1 MCTTIDAL
9 CQCKDCS
16 IVNTLVADTP
26 ELVTVEEPQ
35 CAFEGEFCGDKVWDH
50 HDIWAVN
57 VVGKGVEKAEKLRV
71 KKQEVVDNVSQTYEV
86 ERDQADVVATER
98 TNTIREI
105 YKTAPAVP
113 VDCAGS
119 DALRRVLESG
129 VSDANAAASG
139 KPSGPVPDTTKP
151 ANGNDRP

>member
-1 MCTTIDAL
+1 MALINPIMIYGLAGALIIGAASGYKVRDWQCDA
-9 CQCKDCS
+9 
-16 IVNTLVADTP
+16 
-26 ELVTVEEPQ
+26 
-35 CAFEGEFCGDKVWDH
+35 AFAK
-50 HDIWAVN
+50 AL
-57 VVGKGVEKAEKLRV
+57 EKAEKLRV
-71 KKQEVVDNVSQTYEV
+71 KKQEVVDNVSQTYET
-86 ERDQADVVATER
+86 ERDQANVVATER

-119 DALRRVLESG
+119 DALRRLLESG

-139 KPSGPVPDTTKP
+139 KPSGAVPDTTKP

>member
-1 MCTTIDAL
+1 MALINPVMIYGLAGALIIGAASGYKVRDWQCDA
-9 CQCKDCS
+9 
-16 IVNTLVADTP
+16 
-26 ELVTVEEPQ
+26 
-35 CAFEGEFCGDKVWDH
+35 AFAK
-50 HDIWAVN
+50 AL
-57 VVGKGVEKAEKLRV
+57 EKAEKLRV
-71 KKQEVVDNVSQTYEV
+71 KKQEVVDDVSKTYES
-86 ERDQADVVATER
+86 ERDQANVVATER

-139 KPSGPVPDTTKP
+139 KPSGEVPNSSEP
-151 ANGNDRP
+151 ASRTDRP

>member
-1 MCTTIDAL
+1 MALINPLMIYGLAGALVIGVASGYKVRDWQCDA
-9 CQCKDCS
+9 
-16 IVNTLVADTP
+16 
-26 ELVTVEEPQ
+26 
-35 CAFEGEFCGDKVWDH
+35 AFAK
-50 HDIWAVN
+50 AL
-57 VVGKGVEKAEKLRV
+57 EKAEKLRV
-71 KKQEVVDNVSQTYEV
+71 KKQEIVDDISQTYEV

-129 VSDANAAASG
+129 VSDANAAATG
-139 KPSGPVPDTTKP
+139 KPSVEVSDASRSPTRTY
-151 ANGNDRP
+151 